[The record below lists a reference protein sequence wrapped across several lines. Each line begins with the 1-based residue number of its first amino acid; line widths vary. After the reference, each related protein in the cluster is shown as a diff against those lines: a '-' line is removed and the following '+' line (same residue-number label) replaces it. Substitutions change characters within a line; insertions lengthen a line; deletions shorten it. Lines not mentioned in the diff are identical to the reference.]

1 MMLACR
7 CCQQLR
13 WLARGEPMP
22 RRLDDYTCSECVVA
36 EQARVDAILA
46 RRQSGQKAEGEP

>member
-13 WLARGEPMP
+13 WLARGVALP
-22 RRLDDYTCSECVVA
+22 RRLDDWTCDECVAA
-36 EQARVDAILA
+36 EQARVAAILA
-46 RRQSGQKAEGEP
+46 RRGQSGEGEP